1 MKFFIPN
8 SQYKVLTEISRTSG
22 HYHSQPIYELI
33 DYFDNF
39 FSRKEKIKIFQEFA
53 SKIFGD
59 IEKIPKLYILNFYS
73 YPYESN
79 MEISEKFLEKD
90 FLSGFAFYVAKKYLN
105 FKHGVQLDYI
115 KEKEEDSI
123 TYYFFDPG
131 LKIFIGK
138 IATKPNDEFS
148 GVSLRVSLSTADDE
162 LIGTGYGTKMYL
174 SIIDEIDYL
183 SSDFTLFTGAYRIWK
198 HTLPKYVNVWG
209 VIENEDGIE
218 SKKIELSEKKD
229 VRKYDYFVASTH
241 SELR

>member
-1 MKFFIPN
+1 MKFYI
-8 SQYKVLTEISRTSG
+8 SDYQYKVLTEISRTSG

-33 DYFDNF
+33 DYFDN
-39 FSRKEKIKIFQEFA
+39 SLTRKQKIKIFKEFT
-53 SKIFGD
+53 SKVFGD
-59 IEKIPKLYILNFYS
+59 VEKLPKSNILNFYS
-73 YPYESN
+73 YPYTSN
-79 MEISEKFLEKD
+79 AELPEQFLKKD
-90 FLSGFAFYVAKKYLN
+90 FLSGFAFYVAKNYFNLKS
-105 FKHGVQLDYI
+105 GVQLDYI
-115 KEKEEDSI
+115 EENDEGLI
-123 TYYFFDPG
+123 TYYFFDSG

-174 SIIDEIDYL
+174 SIIDDIDYL
-183 SSDFTLFTGAYRIWK
+183 SSDYTLFTGAYRIWK

-209 VIENEDGIE
+209 VTEKEMGAE
-218 SKKIELSEKKD
+218 FKKIEPSDKKE